1 MGKHEL
7 SIPRLMRSL
16 KLWKKDS
23 NFLHHPLMSFW
34 HILRHSQSMLHQA
47 SHLCFC
53 SLNKGVVLSCR
64 LIFIQMLISIL
75 WDFCFIQLP
84 FSSKQ
89 LHFSY
94 TDKLVIYLGRK
105 YKFSPCQSISS
116 VENSLLPFN
125 LKLYCIRIVQ
135 RFLNSKI
142 FVTDFFI
149 ILNENRFFSRTTL
162 SYHTISLKPTLV
174 PHYVYPY
181 QTIYEW
187 VCKYHTMVH
196 VLWEALS
203 GGGLL

>member
-84 FSSKQ
+84 FSSNS
-89 LHFSY
+89 FI
-94 TDKLVIYLGRK
+94 LVIQTNWWSTLVEITKCHLVNIFRREMLASFQFENYLR
-105 YKFSPCQSISS
+105 IS
-116 VENSLLPFN
+116 
-125 LKLYCIRIVQ
+125 Q
-135 RFLNSKI
+135 RFLNWKI
-142 FVTDFFI
+142 FVTDF
-149 ILNENRFFSRTTL
+149 
-162 SYHTISLKPTLV
+162 
-174 PHYVYPY
+174 
-181 QTIYEW
+181 
-187 VCKYHTMVH
+187 
-196 VLWEALS
+196 
-203 GGGLL
+203 